1 MTDNILSEFLKE
13 LETSG
18 SIEEIP
24 DEVSC
29 KLFWKFVDSDE
40 LQDDL
45 LFFVSD
51 KNDIQVCRHVPNQRP
66 SLEIKVDWTA
76 TLILNLICQMNFGL
90 RISSCSY
97 KEAQISGMS
106 HLVIEESTIK
116 KVYASPL
123 ETHVDKF
130 YGSVDSFESY
140 RKTSKYSFPNIYFS
154 VQDYETCFENI
165 KLGHDGI
172 LIVELFLAG
181 KSGKYYE
188 KELKGSFY
196 EKIDSSS
203 VLFQGAIS
211 NKALSGAY
219 KRNTKD
225 LGITK
230 GSFIMM
236 NGPDGVGE
244 AQLHA
249 VDTNIENEL
258 ITSGLKKIKR
268 LFGFGSKKRETFT
281 EASSSSCYNCRLTFI
296 RLHWRSV
303 IDLLNK

>member
-1 MTDNILSEFLKE
+1 MSDNILSEFLKE
-13 LETSG
+13 LDSSG
-18 SIEEIP
+18 SIEEIS
-24 DEVSC
+24 EEFSC

-40 LQDDL
+40 LLDDL

-51 KNDIQVCRHVPNQRP
+51 KNEIQVCRHVPKQRP

-90 RISSCSY
+90 RISSCTY
-97 KEAQISGMS
+97 KEAQIPGMS
-106 HLVIEESTIK
+106 HLVIEEATIK

-130 YGSVDSFESY
+130 YGSVESFESY
-140 RKTSKYSFPNIYFS
+140 RKSSKYSFPNIYFS
-154 VQDYETCFENI
+154 VQDYETCFENM
-165 KLGHDGI
+165 KLGQDGI

-181 KSGKYYE
+181 KSGKVCE
-188 KELKGSFY
+188 NDLKGSFY
-196 EKIDSSS
+196 EKIDSSN

-249 VDTNIENEL
+249 IDPSIHNEI

-268 LFGFGSKKRETFT
+268 LFGFGLKKRNSSTET
-281 EASSSSCYNCRLTFI
+281 SSSPCYNCRLTFI